1 MDKPIRI
8 LVLEDS
14 RGDVVLMRHYLED
27 TGLRFQ
33 MEHVMTRPA
42 FERAL
47 IEFAP
52 DIILADYTLPEYDG
66 MIALA
71 TAQSITPEIPFIFVT
86 GTISIEVA
94 VETLKQGA
102 ADYVLKD
109 HLSRLGKV
117 VISAIREHKERDQ
130 KRRTETDLLAYERLF
145 NLSLD
150 LLCIIGTDG
159 YFKKI
164 NPGFQ
169 RMLGYSQEELLS
181 KPFIEFVHAED
192 QAPTREEFDRQVR
205 GVPTVH
211 FENRYICKDSSVK
224 WLAWTARPDPERGIL
239 YSVARDVTLQKKNEE
254 GMRIRDRAMWSSSN
268 GLLITDPNLD
278 DNPIIYVNPAFE
290 KISGYSS
297 SEVIGKNCRFL
308 QKGDRNQRGLEI
320 MRRAIIEAKE
330 CKVVLRNYKKN
341 GELFYNEVKI
351 SPVMDSNGKVTHFVG
366 ILNDISERLK
376 SEQELKESY
385 HTIEAHAKELQQF
398 AYITSHN
405 LRAPVANIQG
415 LLELYEREND
425 IDPDSLL
432 ILNKNLRISIET
444 LDRVISDLNAI
455 LDIKRNPVR
464 KQKTVRLQSVLEE
477 VLSNLAE
484 MIRQTRIQIISDFS
498 DVPSII
504 TIEPYIH
511 SIFHNLIENAIKY
524 RSPNRSPKV
533 EVLANV
539 EKNTVFITFRDNGL
553 GIDLEH
559 NKENLFG
566 LYKRFH
572 FHVEGKGLGL
582 HMVKQQIEAM
592 GGTIGLQSKPDEG
605 TTFVLTLPMSQEFHS
620 VSDRDPE
627 LSSLYRS

>member
-14 RGDVVLMRHYLED
+14 RGDVILMQYHLED
-27 TGLRFQ
+27 TGLDFQ
-33 MEHVMTRPA
+33 MEHVMTRTA

-66 MIALA
+66 MTALA
-71 TAQSITPEIPFIFVT
+71 TARSITPEIPFIFVT

-117 VISAIREHKERDQ
+117 VVSAIRERKERDQ
-130 KRRTETDLLAYERLF
+130 KRQTETDLLTYERLF

-150 LLCIIGTDG
+150 LLCIMGTDG

-181 KPFIEFVHAED
+181 KPFIEFVHPED
-192 QAPTREEFDRQVR
+192 LENTREEFERQIL
-205 GVPTVH
+205 GVPTIH
-211 FENRYICKDSSVK
+211 FENRYICKNGSVK
-224 WLAWTARPDPERGIL
+224 WLAWTARPEPERGIL
-239 YSVARDVTLQKKNEE
+239 YSVARDVTQQKKNEE
-254 GMRIRDRAMWSSSN
+254 SMRIRDRAMWSSSN
-268 GLLITDPNLD
+268 GLLITDPNQE

-290 KISGYSS
+290 KISGYTRE
-297 SEVIGKNCRFL
+297 EVLGRNCRFL
-308 QKGDRNQRGLEI
+308 QMGDRNQRGLEI
-320 MRRAIIEAKE
+320 IHNAFEEGKE
-330 CKVVLRNYKKN
+330 CKVVLRNYKKT

-351 SPVMDSNGKVTHFVG
+351 SPVTDSDGKITHFVG

-376 SEQELKESY
+376 SEHELKESY
-385 HTIEAHAKELQQF
+385 NTIEAHVKELQQF

-415 LLELYEREND
+415 LMDFYEKEDGLEHDELV
-425 IDPDSLL
+425 
-432 ILNKNLRISIET
+432 ILNKNLRSSVET
-444 LDRVISDLNAI
+444 LDRVISDLNSI
-455 LDIKRNPVR
+455 LDVKRSPVR
-464 KQKTVRLQSVLEE
+464 KHKVVRLDQVMEE
-477 VLSNLAE
+477 VSSNLTE
-484 MIRQTRIQIISDFS
+484 MIRQTDTEIIYDFTS
-498 DVPSII
+498 VPAIF

-524 RSPNRSPKV
+524 RSLHRRPKI
-533 EVLANV
+533 EVQAKTLNSSAV
-539 EKNTVFITFRDNGL
+539 ITFRDNGL
-553 GIDLEH
+553 GIDLTQNREDI
-559 NKENLFG
+559 FG

-582 HMVKQQIEAM
+582 HMVKQQTEAM
-592 GGTIGLQSKPDEG
+592 MGTIEIYSKPEEG
-605 TTFVLTLPMSQEFHS
+605 TSFILTLPMAPKFSNIS
-620 VSDRDPE
+620 KINPE
-627 LSSLYRS
+627 LYGI

>member
-14 RGDVVLMRHYLED
+14 RGDVVLMQYHLEE
-27 TGLRFQ
+27 TGLGFQ
-33 MEHVMTRPA
+33 MEHVMTRTA

-66 MIALA
+66 MAALA
-71 TAQSITPEIPFIFVT
+71 TARSITPEIPFIFVT

-109 HLSRLGKV
+109 HLYRLGKV
-117 VISAIREHKERDQ
+117 VLSAIREREERDR
-130 KRRTETDLLAYERLF
+130 KRQTETDLLAYERLF

-181 KPFIEFVHAED
+181 KPFIEFVHPED
-192 QAPTREEFDRQVR
+192 MERTREEFEQQIL

-211 FENRYICKDSSVK
+211 FENRYVCKDHSIK

-239 YSVARDVTLQKKNEE
+239 YSVARDVTQQKKNEE
-254 GMRIRDRAMWSSSN
+254 SMRIRDRAMWSSSN
-268 GLLITDPNLD
+268 GLLITDPNQE
-278 DNPIIYVNPAFE
+278 DNPIIYINPAFE

-297 SEVIGKNCRFL
+297 EEVIGRNCRFL
-308 QKGDRNQRGLEI
+308 QKGDRNQRGIEI
-320 MRRAIIEAKE
+320 MHNAFTQGKE
-330 CKVVLRNYKKN
+330 CKVILRNYKKN
-341 GELFYNEVKI
+341 GDLFYNEVKI
-351 SPVMDSNGKVTHFVG
+351 APVINADGKITHFVG
-366 ILNDISERLK
+366 ILNDITERLK

-385 HTIEAHAKELQQF
+385 STIEAHVKELQQF

-415 LLELYEREND
+415 LMEFYEKENGLDHDELT
-425 IDPDSLL
+425 
-432 ILNKNLRISIET
+432 ILNKNLRISVET

-455 LDIKRNPVR
+455 LDVKRNPVR
-464 KQKTVRLQSVLEE
+464 KHKAVRLEQVMEE
-477 VLSNLAE
+477 VSSNLTE
-484 MIRQTRIQIISDFS
+484 MIRQTQTEIIYDFS
-498 DVPSII
+498 NVPSIF
-504 TIEPYIH
+504 TIEPYIR
-511 SIFHNLIENAIKY
+511 SIFLNLIENAIKY
-524 RSPNRSPKV
+524 RSPDCRPRI
-533 EVLANV
+533 EVKAKMIHNSAV
-539 EKNTVFITFRDNGL
+539 ITFRDNGL
-553 GIDLEH
+553 GIDLIQ
-559 NKENLFG
+559 NQKDIFG

-582 HMVKQQIEAM
+582 HMVKQQTEAM
-592 GGTIGLQSKPDEG
+592 HGTIDVESKPGEG
-605 TTFVLTLPMSQEFHS
+605 TTFELTLPLAQEFS
-620 VSDRDPE
+620 AIPQI
-627 LSSLYRS
+627 RSESRGL